1 MRQCRRIVSYLQI
14 AAGRA
19 WRRAA
24 ISHHRGSGKLE
35 TQLTSPTISA
45 LLRDNARSRGEKTAY
60 TFLDN
65 GHDESRTLTYRRLDE
80 TARAVAARLLDSV
93 RPGGRAMILA
103 AGGADFVTAFMACQ
117 HAGVIAVPVAPPQ
130 PVRHP
135 RKVAT
140 LKAIARD
147 SGAEVV
153 LTGSGTDLRTPV
165 CEVAPEL
172 GALEWIEVDTVPPAA
187 ASRFEG
193 PRIEA
198 EDISFLQYTSGSTA
212 LPKGVMVSH
221 RALLRN
227 EEMFARIMGL
237 GSEDV
242 LVSWLPLY
250 HDMGLIGMVLQN
262 LYLGA
267 HIVMMPPLAF
277 VQRPSRW
284 LRAITRYRATFT
296 GAPDFAYDACV
307 RRIREEDR
315 AEFDLSTLRVAFS
328 GAEPIRTA
336 TLESFAKAYAPYG
349 LDPGA
354 LHCAYGLAEA
364 TLIATGTVAGQGPT
378 TLSVDREALRRGR
391 IVPGTDHLIVG
402 VGKPRL
408 SREVVIVD
416 PGTRATRGPGEIG
429 EVWLAGADIPLGYWR
444 NPGATE
450 ETYRAYTSDSGA
462 GPYLRTGDLGGLH
475 DGELYITGRHK
486 DLIIVGGRNHYPQDI
501 EATAESAHPWI
512 RYNSSAA
519 FAVERDGREQV
530 VVVVE
535 VLRPQG
541 TRQPTRQHGGA
552 GQAPVPTLAQIRR
565 AVTAAVAAE
574 HGIQLA
580 DVHMVMPGSVQRT
593 SSGKVQRRASR
604 AAYENGEFTPAPEP
618 ETRAIERTV

>member
-1 MRQCRRIVSYLQI
+1 M
-14 AAGRA
+14 
-19 WRRAA
+19 
-24 ISHHRGSGKLE
+24 E
-35 TQLTSPTISA
+35 TQLTGPTISA
-45 LLRDNARSRGEKTAY
+45 LLGDNATRRGEKTAY

-65 GHDESRTLTYRRLDE
+65 GHDESRTLTYRQLDE
-80 TARAVAARLLDSV
+80 AARAVAVRLLESV

-130 PVRHP
+130 PPRDP
-135 RKVAT
+135 RKAAT
-140 LKAIARD
+140 LRAIAQD

-153 LTGSGTDLRTPV
+153 LTGSATDLRTPV

-172 GALEWIEVDTVPPAA
+172 GALEWIDVDTIAPSAA
-187 ASRFEG
+187 AGFRAPAIAS
-193 PRIEA
+193 
-198 EDISFLQYTSGSTA
+198 EDISFLQYTSGSTS

-227 EEMFARIMGL
+227 EEMFAHIMGL

-242 LVSWLPLY
+242 IVSWLPLY

-315 AEFDLSTLRVAFS
+315 AEFDLSSLRVAFS

-336 TLESFAKAYAPYG
+336 TLESFAKAYTPYG

-354 LHCAYGLAEA
+354 LMCAYGLAEA
-364 TLIATGTVAGQGPT
+364 TLVATGTVAGQGPT
-378 TLSVDREALRRGR
+378 TLPVDREALRGGR

-408 SREVVIVD
+408 SREVLIVD
-416 PGTRATRGPGEIG
+416 PETLARCEPGRIGEI
-429 EVWLAGADIPLGYWR
+429 WLAGADIPPGYWR

-462 GPYLRTGDLGGLH
+462 GPYLRTGDLGGLY
-475 DGELYITGRHK
+475 DGELYITGRLK
-486 DLIIVGGRNHYPQDI
+486 DLVIVGGRNHYPQDI
-501 EATAESAHPWI
+501 EATAEAAHPWV

-530 VVVVE
+530 ALVVE

-541 TRQPTRQHGGA
+541 ARRHTGSGER
-552 GQAPVPTLAQIRR
+552 APVPTLAQIKR

-580 DVHMVMPGSVQRT
+580 DVHMVVPGSVART
-593 SSGKVQRRASR
+593 SSGKIQRRANR
-604 AAYENGEFTPAPEP
+604 AAYESGRFTPAPEP
-618 ETRAIERTV
+618 ANRALGRTA